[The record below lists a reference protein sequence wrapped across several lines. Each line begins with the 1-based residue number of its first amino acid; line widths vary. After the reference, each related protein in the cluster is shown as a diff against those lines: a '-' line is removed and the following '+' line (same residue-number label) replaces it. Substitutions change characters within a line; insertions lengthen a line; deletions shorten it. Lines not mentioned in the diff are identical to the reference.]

1 MRSINSRL
9 ARGKWLFV
17 RAERYGTKELLMAM
31 ESSAVDY
38 HRLSEETR
46 DTVMAYVEQ
55 EWPVTKTSVSSNSWR
70 EIEGQLVVATCVV
83 NGSMK

>member
-17 RAERYGTKELLMAM
+17 RAERYGTKELFMAM

-46 DTVMAYVEQ
+46 DTIMAYVEQ
-55 EWPVTKTSVSSNSWR
+55 EWPVTKTSVSSKIFTWNGEMERPR
-70 EIEGQLVVATCVV
+70 ETVV